1 MYKIMVAIITT
12 FIGIYS
18 SQCLADA
25 SGCIVLDGKTYTLNL
40 SSIAID
46 PDAEVGAT
54 LYTARLD
61 TEGPKITCP
70 LNSGRGKY
78 TSKMLGSFQ
87 TLVGSNVYGNI
98 YASGI
103 DGIGIQIRDLVQSS
117 KAVPYSASMTS
128 GDLLYWSTDKK
139 TVISFIKTGTVGKG
153 TTNYGLAA
161 QFNVDNW
168 VVAKISIKAKISWI
182 TKSCVTDP
190 SLRIQNIQLGNH
202 LASSFTSVG
211 STSTDT
217 KFSVKLNCQKDAN
230 AVYVSFDPTTG
241 STGKGILN
249 VDTSNSDAATGI
261 AVEILNAK
269 DRSPLV
275 FSSETKYHT
284 NMESSIEIP
293 LVAHYKRIGT
303 VKSGTGNAA
312 MTFTIN
318 QY

>member
-1 MYKIMVAIITT
+1 
-12 FIGIYS
+12 
-18 SQCLADA
+18 
-25 SGCIVLDGKTYTLNL
+25 
-40 SSIAID
+40 
-46 PDAEVGAT
+46 
-54 LYTARLD
+54 
-61 TEGPKITCP
+61 
-70 LNSGRGKY
+70 
-78 TSKMLGSFQ
+78 
-87 TLVGSNVYGNI
+87 
-98 YASGI
+98 
-103 DGIGIQIRDLVQSS
+103 
-117 KAVPYSASMTS
+117 SMTS

-241 STGKGILN
+241 STGKG
-249 VDTSNSDAATGI
+249 
-261 AVEILNAK
+261 
-269 DRSPLV
+269 
-275 FSSETKYHT
+275 
-284 NMESSIEIP
+284 
-293 LVAHYKRIGT
+293 
-303 VKSGTGNAA
+303 
-312 MTFTIN
+312 
-318 QY
+318 

>member
-1 MYKIMVAIITT
+1 
-12 FIGIYS
+12 
-18 SQCLADA
+18 
-25 SGCIVLDGKTYTLNL
+25 
-40 SSIAID
+40 
-46 PDAEVGAT
+46 
-54 LYTARLD
+54 
-61 TEGPKITCP
+61 
-70 LNSGRGKY
+70 
-78 TSKMLGSFQ
+78 
-87 TLVGSNVYGNI
+87 
-98 YASGI
+98 
-103 DGIGIQIRDLVQSS
+103 
-117 KAVPYSASMTS
+117 
-128 GDLLYWSTDKK
+128 
-139 TVISFIKTGTVGKG
+139 
-153 TTNYGLAA
+153 
-161 QFNVDNW
+161 
-168 VVAKISIKAKISWI
+168 VAKISIKAKISWI

-241 STGKGILN
+241 STGKDILN

-303 VKSGTGNAA
+303 VKSGTANAA